1 MNCECSHYNLEFR
14 RCVKSSK
21 WILSRRRE
29 AFSVNSCRYFSSWVV
44 IQSFL
49 KSNNL
54 PHLFG
59 FGLLIHFRKC
69 WTALQTPMKIT
80 NQMQGMLNRKNIVL
94 GIAPSF
100 AGTFSQFRKPKC
112 KGFSVDPGG
121 WKYTAGYL
129 VGWPGSL
136 LLLILEQTLILEP
149 GIWGTELLNALQ
161 ACPSC

>member
-1 MNCECSHYNLEFR
+1 MFTLQPWVPEMCE
-14 RCVKSSK
+14 
-21 WILSRRRE
+21 IIQ
-29 AFSVNSCRYFSSWVV
+29 VNSVQKERSLFCKQLQV
-44 IQSFL
+44 FL
-49 KSNNL
+49 QLGRDPKSNNL

-112 KGFSVDPGG
+112 KGSSVDPGG